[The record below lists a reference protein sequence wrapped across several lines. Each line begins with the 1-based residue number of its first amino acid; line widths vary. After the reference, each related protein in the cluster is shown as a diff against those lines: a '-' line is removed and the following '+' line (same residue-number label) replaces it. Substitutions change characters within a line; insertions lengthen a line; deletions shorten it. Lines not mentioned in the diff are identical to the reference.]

1 MPVSNHAQYM
11 VFPLRTKVNSSSSC
25 ECPGIPVGDRYVS
38 TDTQSALTRP
48 DCTVSHSKQVA
59 FRLDTRLEEFVPGTA
74 GPAVSRRPERYA
86 VETFHITGHEDAV
99 IAWEAPVLAKLD
111 A

>member
-1 MPVSNHAQYM
+1 
-11 VFPLRTKVNSSSSC
+11 
-25 ECPGIPVGDRYVS
+25 VS

-59 FRLDTRLEEFVPGTA
+59 FRLDTRLEEFVPGT
-74 GPAVSRRPERYA
+74 
-86 VETFHITGHEDAV
+86 ITGHEDAV